1 MTPAPEPTPA
11 PEQPAEPEQ
20 VPDEP
25 TPAAPT
31 PKPEVVPD
39 EPAPLAPEVEV
50 PTWALVNLLAA
61 IATCLV
67 SIFRLGG
74 IRRDEDEDESESS
87 EDEGQRKNR
96 RGLRLATLVPA
107 VGSVVAFFLTE
118 DITLAMALFDRWTL
132 MMVLILVV
140 QLVLAFFA
148 RNKKEGE
155 DEQQAAA

>member
-1 MTPAPEPTPA
+1 MFCSHCGAEVKDGAAFCPKCGAALSASAPATPE
-11 PEQPAEPEQ
+11 
-20 VPDEP
+20 
-25 TPAAPT
+25 
-31 PKPEVVPD
+31 PEVVPD
-39 EPAPLAPEVEV
+39 EPAPLAPEAEV

-67 SIFRLGG
+67 SMFRLGG
-74 IRRDEDEDESESS
+74 IRRDEDED
-87 EDEGQRKNR
+87 DERRDGDEARKNR

-140 QLVLAFFA
+140 QLVLAFLA
-148 RNKKEGE
+148 RDKKEDE